1 MLTEQISPARPLR
14 VLALAKQIP
23 VFQEMRL
30 GPDGRLVREGVLHM
44 NDYCRRAVAKGHEI
58 AKTSGGTMSV
68 MTLGPDS
75 ADTVCRE
82 ALAFGAANGYPV
94 NGIHV
99 CDRAFAGSDTLATA
113 RALAAA
119 IRRTGPYDL
128 VLCGLNSLD
137 ADTGQVPPQIAELL
151 DLPFAAGVRRL
162 QLKGK
167 TLRLE
172 LEHDDER
179 SLVEVDLP
187 ALLSCAE
194 RLCDPC
200 KVKEPEIWAEQDG
213 SLITKLSATDIAESD
228 PAGTEAIGTGGT
240 GTAGI
245 GTAGTG
251 GEGTGLWGQ
260 EGSPTSVG
268 EVRIVPTDRERLIVW
283 TGEDDKGAGD
293 RGADYEGT
301 DGRSA
306 DDRGTDG
313 RGADYEGTDSGSE
326 DLEAVIQRAVRHC
339 AERGALDAGSTSSD
353 IAEGS
358 TDSGN
363 AGSGPKDNHAKVPAA
378 RKVSTEQDSVEHVS
392 SLSKSLPAIGV
403 IIEPDRLRVAREL
416 LGAAADLA
424 TQIGGKVVALGSQLP
439 DAQELGSFGADEGVV
454 FETAPVRTSA
464 DGKIHQSLTNS
475 TEGTEDAPSGSSTG
489 SNLTS
494 ASLLEEDIAAA
505 VSCWAEKES
514 VWALLA
520 PGTEWGRQVA
530 SRVAAKQKAGLVG
543 DAIGLDVGSSFTASE
558 DPLLKH
564 RLVADK
570 PAFGGQL
577 VAEIFCSSPLQ
588 MATLRAGVL
597 PLLQPRESKPAIIST
612 QLCTP
617 RDRIKLLSRQRDDDS
632 DELANAEVVIGVGQG
647 VDPDDYPLLEDL
659 CEQLG
664 ATLCA
669 TRKVT
674 DKGWMPR
681 ARQVGITGHSI
692 SPRLYIAIGLAGNF
706 NHSVGVR
713 TSGTIVAINT
723 DPEAMI
729 FQTCDIGL
737 VGDWRELLPP
747 LVKELLSQMP

>member
-58 AKTSGGTMSV
+58 AKASGGTMSV

-82 ALAFGAANGYPV
+82 ALAFAAGSGVPMS
-94 NGIHV
+94 GIHV
-99 CDRAFAGSDTLATA
+99 SDRAFAGSDTLATA

-128 VLCGLNSLD
+128 ILCGLNSLD

-162 QLKGK
+162 DLDGE

-179 SLVEVDLP
+179 SLAEIGLP

-194 RLCDPC
+194 RLCAPC
-200 KVKEPEIWAEQDG
+200 KVKEPEVWAEQDD
-213 SLITKLSATDIAESD
+213 SLITKLSAADIAD
-228 PAGTEAIGTGGT
+228 EASAGTGGT
-240 GTAGI
+240 S
-245 GTAGTG
+245 TAGTS
-251 GEGTGLWGQ
+251 TGATSLWGQ

-268 EVRIVPTDRERLIVW
+268 EVRIVQNDREKLIVW
-283 TGEDDKGAGD
+283 TGD
-293 RGADYEGT
+293 
-301 DGRSA
+301 
-306 DDRGTDG
+306 
-313 RGADYEGTDSGSE
+313 DSGGE
-326 DLEAVIQRAVRHC
+326 HLEAAIQKAVRHC
-339 AERGALDAGSTSSD
+339 AERGALEASNADA
-353 IAEGS
+353 
-358 TDSGN
+358 DSAGAGN
-363 AGSGPKDNHAKVPAA
+363 AGSGTKDNHAKVPATQQN
-378 RKVSTEQDSVEHVS
+378 STEHGS
-392 SLSKSLPAIGV
+392 SLREPLPAIGV
-403 IIEPDRLRVAREL
+403 IIEPNRLRVAREL
-416 LGAAADLA
+416 LGAAAGLA
-424 TQIGGKVVALGSQLP
+424 SKIGGKVVALGSHLP
-439 DAQELGSFGADEGVV
+439 DAQELGSFGADEGIV
-454 FETAPVRTSA
+454 FETASVRLSA
-464 DGKIHQSLTNS
+464 DGKIPQSLTNS
-475 TEGTEDAPSGSSTG
+475 TEETEDAPTGSSTG
-489 SNLTS
+489 SNSTS

-520 PGTEWGRQVA
+520 PSTEWGRQVA
-530 SRVAAKQKAGLVG
+530 SRVAAKQEAGLVG
-543 DAIGLDVGSSFTASE
+543 DAIGLDVGSSFATSE
-558 DPLLKH
+558 DSLLKH

-597 PLLQPRESKPAIIST
+597 PLLTPRESEPATISA
-612 QLCTP
+612 QPCTP
-617 RDRIKLLSRQRDDDS
+617 RNRIKLLSRQRDDNS
-632 DELANAEVVIGVGQG
+632 DELANAEVVIGIGQG
-647 VDPDDYPLLEDL
+647 VDPADYPLLQDL
-659 CEQLG
+659 SNQLG

-674 DKGWMPR
+674 DKSWMPR
-681 ARQVGITGHSI
+681 ARQVGITGHTI
-692 SPRLYIAIGLAGNF
+692 SPRLYIAVGLAGNF
-706 NHSVGVR
+706 NHTVGVR
-713 TSGTIVAINT
+713 TAGTIVAINT

-737 VGDWRELLPP
+737 VGDWRDLLPP
-747 LVKELLSQMP
+747 LAKELLSQMP

>member
-58 AKTSGGTMSV
+58 AKASGGTMSV
-68 MTLGPDS
+68 MTLGPDT

-113 RALAAA
+113 RALATA
-119 IRRTGPYDL
+119 IRCTGPYDL

-151 DLPFAAGVRRL
+151 DLPFAAGVRKL
-162 QLKGK
+162 QLDGE

-179 SLVEVDLP
+179 SLVEVGLP

-200 KVKEPEIWAEQDG
+200 KVREPEVWAEQDG
-213 SLITKLSATDIAESD
+213 SLITKLSATDIAAD
-228 PAGTEAIGTGGT
+228 IADGDLAGTGGT
-240 GTAGI
+240 STAA
-245 GTAGTG
+245 TS
-251 GEGTGLWGQ
+251 LWGQ

-283 TGEDDKGAGD
+283 TSEDGKGADGWD
-293 RGADYEGT
+293 ADAG
-301 DGRSA
+301 S
-306 DDRGTDG
+306 
-313 RGADYEGTDSGSE
+313 TDSRGSNAGSAGSSSE
-326 DLEAVIQRAVRHC
+326 DLEAAIQRAVRHC
-339 AERGALDAGSTSSD
+339 AERGALEAGSAGADSANGSTDAGS
-353 IAEGS
+353 A
-358 TDSGN
+358 DSG
-363 AGSGPKDNHAKVPAA
+363 AKDNNAKVPAA
-378 RKVSTEQDSVEHVS
+378 RKDLAEQGLAEHNLPS
-392 SLSKSLPAIGV
+392 ESLPAIGV

-416 LGAAADLA
+416 LGAAGGLA

-439 DAQELGSFGADEGVV
+439 DAQELGSFGADEGIV

-464 DGKIHQSLTNS
+464 DGKIPQSLTNS
-475 TEGTEDAPSGSSTG
+475 TEGTEDELSGSSTG
-489 SNLTS
+489 SNSTS

-505 VSCWAEKES
+505 VSCWVEKES

-530 SRVAAKQKAGLVG
+530 SRVAAKQEAGLVG
-543 DAIGLDVGSSFTASE
+543 DAIGLDVGGSFANTE
-558 DPLLKH
+558 EPLLKH
-564 RLVADK
+564 RLIADK

-577 VAEIFCSSPLQ
+577 VAEIFCSSLLQ

-597 PLLQPRESKPAIIST
+597 PLLTPRESKPAAMSV
-612 QLCTP
+612 QPCTP
-617 RDRIKLLSRQRDDDS
+617 RNRIKLISRRRDDNS

-647 VDPDDYPLLEDL
+647 VDPDDYPPLESL

-664 ATLCA
+664 AALCA

-723 DPEAMI
+723 DPEALI

-737 VGDWRELLPP
+737 VGDWRKLLPP

>member
-1 MLTEQISPARPLR
+1 MLTEQISPARHLR

-58 AKTSGGTMSV
+58 AKASGGTMSV

-162 QLKGK
+162 HLDGE

-179 SLVEVDLP
+179 SLAEVGLP

-200 KVKEPEIWAEQDG
+200 KVKEPEVWAEQDG
-213 SLITKLSATDIAESD
+213 SLITKLSATDIAEGD
-228 PAGTEAIGTGGT
+228 L
-240 GTAGI
+240 
-245 GTAGTG
+245 AGTG
-251 GEGTGLWGQ
+251 GPGTTETDREGTGLWGQ

-283 TGEDDKGAGD
+283 TGEDG
-293 RGADYEGT
+293 
-301 DGRSA
+301 S
-306 DDRGTDG
+306 
-313 RGADYEGTDSGSE
+313 SE
-326 DLEAVIQRAVRHC
+326 DLEAAIQRVVWRC
-339 AERGALDAGSTSSD
+339 AERGALEAGSASSD
-353 IAEGS
+353 SAKGSTDAGS
-358 TDSGN
+358 TDSG
-363 AGSGPKDNHAKVPAA
+363 AKDNNAKVPAA
-378 RKVSTEQDSVEHVS
+378 RKDSAEQGLAEHNLPS
-392 SLSKSLPAIGV
+392 ESLPAIGV

-416 LGAAADLA
+416 LGAAAGLA
-424 TQIGGKVVALGSQLP
+424 NQIGGKVVALGSQLP
-439 DAQELGSFGADEGVV
+439 DAQKLGSFGADEAIV

-464 DGKIHQSLTNS
+464 DGKIPQSLTNS
-475 TEGTEDAPSGSSTG
+475 TEGTEDATSSSSTG
-489 SNLTS
+489 SNSTS
-494 ASLLEEDIAAA
+494 ASLLEEDIASA
-505 VSCWAEKES
+505 VSCWVEKES

-530 SRVAAKQKAGLVG
+530 SRVAAKQEAGLVG
-543 DAIGLDVGSSFTASE
+543 DAIGLDVGSSFANTE

-564 RLVADK
+564 RLIADK
-570 PAFGGQL
+570 PAFGGQM

-588 MATLRAGVL
+588 MATLRVGVL
-597 PLLQPRESKPAIIST
+597 PLLAARESKPAEIST
-612 QLCTP
+612 QPCTP
-617 RDRIKLLSRQRDDDS
+617 RNRIKLLSRRRDDDS

-647 VDPDDYPLLEDL
+647 VDPADYPLLESL

-681 ARQVGITGHSI
+681 ARQVGITGHTI

-706 NHSVGVR
+706 NHTVGVR
-713 TSGTIVAINT
+713 TAGTIVAINT
-723 DPEAMI
+723 DPEALV

-737 VGDWRELLPP
+737 VGDWRKLLPP
-747 LVKELLSQMP
+747 LVKELLNQMP

>member
-58 AKTSGGTMSV
+58 AKASGGTMSV

-137 ADTGQVPPQIAELL
+137 ADTGQVPPQIADLL

-162 QLKGK
+162 QLDGE
-167 TLRLE
+167 TLCLE

-200 KVKEPEIWAEQDG
+200 KVKEPEVWAQQDS

-228 PAGTEAIGTGGT
+228 PAGTEAIGTRGT
-240 GTAGI
+240 

-268 EVRIVPTDRERLIVW
+268 EVRIVPTYRERLIVW
-283 TGEDDKGAGD
+283 TGEDG
-293 RGADYEGT
+293 
-301 DGRSA
+301 S
-306 DDRGTDG
+306 
-313 RGADYEGTDSGSE
+313 SE
-326 DLEAVIQRAVRHC
+326 DLEAAIQRVVWRC
-339 AERGALDAGSTSSD
+339 AEREALDAGSTSSD
-353 IAEGS
+353 SA
-358 TDSGN
+358 DSGT
-363 AGSGPKDNHAKVPAA
+363 KDKHAKV
-378 RKVSTEQDSVEHVS
+378 SEDWQDSAEHGS
-392 SLSKSLPAIGV
+392 SLRESLPAIGV

-416 LGAAADLA
+416 LGAAAGLA
-424 TQIGGKVVALGSQLP
+424 SQIGGKVVALGSQLP
-439 DAQELGSFGADEGVV
+439 DVQELGSFGAEEGVV
-454 FETAPVRTSA
+454 LEAKDS
-464 DGKIHQSLTNS
+464 
-475 TEGTEDAPSGSSTG
+475 
-489 SNLTS
+489 TS

-530 SRVAAKQKAGLVG
+530 SRVAAKQEAGLVG

-564 RLVADK
+564 RLIADK
-570 PAFGGQL
+570 PAFGGQM

-659 CEQLG
+659 REQLG

-737 VGDWRELLPP
+737 VGDWRKLLPP
-747 LVKELLSQMP
+747 LVKELLCQGQ

>member
-30 GPDGRLVREGVLHM
+30 GLDGRLVREGVLHM

-58 AKTSGGTMSV
+58 AKASGGTMSV

-82 ALAFGAANGYPV
+82 ALAFAAASGYPMS
-94 NGIHV
+94 GIHV
-99 CDRAFAGSDTLATA
+99 SDRAFAGSDTLATA

-119 IRRTGPYDL
+119 IRHTGPYDL
-128 VLCGLNSLD
+128 ILCGLNSLD

-162 QLKGK
+162 ELNGE

-179 SLVEVDLP
+179 SLAEVALP

-194 RLCDPC
+194 RLCAPC
-200 KVKEPEIWAEQDG
+200 KVKEPEVWAEQDG
-213 SLITKLSATDIAESD
+213 SLITKLSAADIAD
-228 PAGTEAIGTGGT
+228 EAWAGTGGT
-240 GTAGI
+240 S
-245 GTAGTG
+245 TAGTS
-251 GEGTGLWGQ
+251 TGATSPWGQ

-268 EVRIVPTDRERLIVW
+268 EVRIVQTDRERLIVW
-283 TGEDDKGAGD
+283 TGEDSKDK
-293 RGADYEGT
+293 
-301 DGRSA
+301 DGNEA
-306 DDRGTDG
+306 DG
-313 RGADYEGTDSGSE
+313 RGKDNNAKDDNSADSSSE
-326 DLEAVIQRAVRHC
+326 DLEAAIQRAVRHC
-339 AERGALDAGSTSSD
+339 AKRGALEA
-353 IAEGS
+353 
-358 TDSGN
+358 GN
-363 AGSGPKDNHAKVPAA
+363 AGSDSAGSGTKDNHAKVPATQQN
-378 RKVSTEQDSVEHVS
+378 STEHDP
-392 SLSKSLPAIGV
+392 SLRESLPAIGV
-403 IIEPDRLRVAREL
+403 IIEPNRLRVAREL
-416 LGAAADLA
+416 LGAAAGLA
-424 TQIGGKVVALGSQLP
+424 SKIGGKVVALGSHLP
-439 DAQELGSFGADEGVV
+439 DAQELGSFGADEGIV
-454 FETAPVRTSA
+454 FETASVRLSA
-464 DGKIHQSLTNS
+464 DGKIPQSLANS
-475 TEGTEDAPSGSSTG
+475 TEGTEDTPTGSSTG
-489 SNLTS
+489 SNSTS

-520 PGTEWGRQVA
+520 PSTEWGRQVA
-530 SRVAAKQKAGLVG
+530 SRVAAKQEAGLVG
-543 DAIGLDVGSSFTASE
+543 DAIGLDVGSSFAVSE
-558 DPLLKH
+558 DSLLKH

-597 PLLQPRESKPAIIST
+597 PLLTPRESEPAKISA
-612 QLCTP
+612 QPCTP
-617 RDRIKLLSRQRDDDS
+617 RNRIKLLSRQRDDNS
-632 DELANAEVVIGVGQG
+632 DDLANAEVVIGVGQG
-647 VDPDDYPLLEDL
+647 VDPDDYPLLQDL
-659 CEQLG
+659 SNQLG

-674 DKGWMPR
+674 DKSWMPR
-681 ARQVGITGHSI
+681 ARQVGITGHTI

-706 NHSVGVR
+706 NHTVGVR
-713 TSGTIVAINT
+713 TAGTIVAINT

-737 VGDWRELLPP
+737 VGDWRDLLPP
-747 LVKELLSQMP
+747 LAKELLSQMP

>member
-58 AKTSGGTMSV
+58 AKASGGTMSV

-82 ALAFGAANGYPV
+82 ALAFAAGSGVPMS
-94 NGIHV
+94 GIHV
-99 CDRAFAGSDTLATA
+99 SDRAFAGSDTLATA

-119 IRRTGPYDL
+119 IRHTGPYDL
-128 VLCGLNSLD
+128 ILCGLNSLD

-162 QLKGK
+162 ELNGE

-179 SLVEVDLP
+179 SLAEVGLP

-194 RLCDPC
+194 RLCAPC
-200 KVKEPEIWAEQDG
+200 KVKEPEVWAQQDG
-213 SLITKLSATDIAESD
+213 SLITKLSAADIAD
-228 PAGTEAIGTGGT
+228 EASAGTGGT
-240 GTAGI
+240 S
-245 GTAGTG
+245 TAGTSTAGTSTG
-251 GEGTGLWGQ
+251 GTSLWGQ

-268 EVRIVPTDRERLIVW
+268 EVRIVQTDRERLIVW
-283 TGEDDKGAGD
+283 TGA
-293 RGADYEGT
+293 
-301 DGRSA
+301 
-306 DDRGTDG
+306 
-313 RGADYEGTDSGSE
+313 DSG
-326 DLEAVIQRAVRHC
+326 DKHLEAAIQRAVRHC
-339 AERGALDAGSTSSD
+339 AERGVLEAGSAS
-353 IAEGS
+353 AENEA
-358 TDSGN
+358 SG
-363 AGSGPKDNHAKVPAA
+363 AKVEANSPSA
-378 RKVSTEQDSVEHVS
+378 
-392 SLSKSLPAIGV
+392 SLPAIGV
-403 IIEPDRLRVAREL
+403 IVEPDRLRVAREL
-416 LGAAADLA
+416 LGAAAGLVSK
-424 TQIGGKVVALGSQLP
+424 ISGKVVALGSQLP
-439 DAQELGSFGADEGVV
+439 DAQELGSFGADEGIV
-454 FETAPVRTSA
+454 FEAANSAP
-464 DGKIHQSLTNS
+464 
-475 TEGTEDAPSGSSTG
+475 
-489 SNLTS
+489 
-494 ASLLEEDIAAA
+494 LLEEDIAAA
-505 VSCWAEKES
+505 ISCWAEKES

-520 PGTEWGRQVA
+520 PSTEWGRQVA
-530 SRVAAKQKAGLVG
+530 SRVAAKQEAGLVG
-543 DAIGLDVGSSFTASE
+543 DAIGLDVGSSFAASE
-558 DPLLKH
+558 DTLLKH

-597 PLLQPRESKPAIIST
+597 PLLAPRESKPAKISA
-612 QLCTP
+612 QPCTP
-617 RDRIKLLSRQRDDDS
+617 RNRIKLLSRQRDDNS

-647 VDPDDYPLLEDL
+647 VDPADYPLLQDL
-659 CEQLG
+659 SNQLG

-674 DKGWMPR
+674 DKSWMPR
-681 ARQVGITGHSI
+681 ARQVGITGHTI

-706 NHSVGVR
+706 NHTVGVR
-713 TSGTIVAINT
+713 TAGTIVAINT
-723 DPEAMI
+723 DPEAPI

>member
-58 AKTSGGTMSV
+58 AKASGGTMSV

-82 ALAFGAANGYPV
+82 ALAFAAASGYPMS
-94 NGIHV
+94 GIHV
-99 CDRAFAGSDTLATA
+99 SDRAFAGSDTLATA

-119 IRRTGPYDL
+119 IRHTGPYDL
-128 VLCGLNSLD
+128 ILCGLNSLD

-162 QLKGK
+162 ELNGE

-179 SLVEVDLP
+179 SLAEVALP

-194 RLCDPC
+194 RLCAPC
-200 KVKEPEIWAEQDG
+200 KVKEPEVWAEQDG
-213 SLITKLSATDIAESD
+213 SLITKLSAADIADGDLAATGE
-228 PAGTEAIGTGGT
+228 TGTGET
-240 GTAGI
+240 S
-245 GTAGTG
+245 
-251 GEGTGLWGQ
+251 LWGQ

-268 EVRIVPTDRERLIVW
+268 EVRIVQTDREKLIVW
-283 TGEDDKGAGD
+283 TGA
-293 RGADYEGT
+293 
-301 DGRSA
+301 
-306 DDRGTDG
+306 
-313 RGADYEGTDSGSE
+313 DSGGE
-326 DLEAVIQRAVRHC
+326 HLEAAIQRAVRHC
-339 AERGALDAGSTSSD
+339 AERGALEACNADADSAGSDSAASE
-353 IAEGS
+353 AEE
-358 TDSGN
+358 N
-363 AGSGPKDNHAKVPAA
+363 RAKVPATQQNSA
-378 RKVSTEQDSVEHVS
+378 EHDL
-392 SLSKSLPAIGV
+392 SLRESLPAIGV

-416 LGAAADLA
+416 LGTAAELA
-424 TQIGGKVVALGSQLP
+424 SKIGGKVVALGSHLP
-439 DAQELGSFGADEGVV
+439 DARELGSFGADEGIV
-454 FETAPVRTSA
+454 FETAPVRPSA
-464 DGKIHQSLTNS
+464 DGKIPQSLANS
-475 TEGTEDAPSGSSTG
+475 TEETEDAPSGSSTD
-489 SNLTS
+489 SNSTS

-505 VSCWAEKES
+505 VSRWAEKES

-530 SRVAAKQKAGLVG
+530 SRVAAKQEAGLVG
-543 DAIGLDVGSSFTASE
+543 DAIGLDVGSSFAVSE
-558 DPLLKH
+558 DSLLRH

-597 PLLQPRESKPAIIST
+597 PLLTPRESEPAITSA
-612 QLCTP
+612 QPCTP
-617 RDRIKLLSRQRDDDS
+617 RNRIKLLSRQRDDNS
-632 DELANAEVVIGVGQG
+632 DKLANAEVVIGVGQG
-647 VDPDDYPLLEDL
+647 VDPADYPMLQDL
-659 CEQLG
+659 SNQLG

-674 DKGWMPR
+674 DKSWMPR
-681 ARQVGITGHSI
+681 ARQVGITGHTI

-706 NHSVGVR
+706 NHTVGVR
-713 TSGTIVAINT
+713 TAGTIVAINT
-723 DPEAMI
+723 DPEALI

-737 VGDWRELLPP
+737 VGDWRDLLPP
-747 LVKELLSQMP
+747 LAKELLSQMP

>member
-58 AKTSGGTMSV
+58 AKASDGTMSV

-82 ALAFGAANGYPV
+82 ALAFAAGSGVPMS
-94 NGIHV
+94 GIHV
-99 CDRAFAGSDTLATA
+99 SDRAFAGSDTLATA
-113 RALAAA
+113 RVLAAA

-128 VLCGLNSLD
+128 ILCGLNSLD

-162 QLKGK
+162 ELGGE

-179 SLVEVDLP
+179 SLAEVGLP

-194 RLCDPC
+194 RLCAPC
-200 KVKEPEIWAEQDG
+200 KVKEPEVWAEQDG
-213 SLITKLSATDIAESD
+213 SLITKLSAADIAD
-228 PAGTEAIGTGGT
+228 EAWAGTGGT
-240 GTAGI
+240 S
-245 GTAGTG
+245 TAGTS
-251 GEGTGLWGQ
+251 TGATSPWGQ

-268 EVRIVPTDRERLIVW
+268 EVRIVQNDREKLIVW
-283 TGEDDKGAGD
+283 TGD
-293 RGADYEGT
+293 
-301 DGRSA
+301 
-306 DDRGTDG
+306 
-313 RGADYEGTDSGSE
+313 DSGGE
-326 DLEAVIQRAVRHC
+326 HLEAAIQRAVRHC
-339 AERGALDAGSTSSD
+339 AERGALHIGSADAGS
-353 IAEGS
+353 
-358 TDSGN
+358 
-363 AGSGPKDNHAKVPAA
+363 AGSDSAASEAEENRAKVPATQQN
-378 RKVSTEQDSVEHVS
+378 STEHDP
-392 SLSKSLPAIGV
+392 SLRESLPAIGV
-403 IIEPDRLRVAREL
+403 IIEPNRLRVAREL
-416 LGAAADLA
+416 LGAAAGLA
-424 TQIGGKVVALGSQLP
+424 SKIGGKVVALGSHLP
-439 DAQELGSFGADEGVV
+439 DSQELGSFGADEGIV
-454 FETAPVRTSA
+454 FEAAPVGTSA
-464 DGKIHQSLTNS
+464 DRKIPQSLANS
-475 TEGTEDAPSGSSTG
+475 TEGTEDAPTGSSTG
-489 SNLTS
+489 SNSTS

-520 PGTEWGRQVA
+520 PSTEWGRQVA
-530 SRVAAKQKAGLVG
+530 SRVAAKQEAGLVG
-543 DAIGLDVGSSFTASE
+543 DAIGLDVGSSFAASE
-558 DPLLKH
+558 NPLLKH

-597 PLLQPRESKPAIIST
+597 PLLTPRESEPATISA
-612 QLCTP
+612 QPCTP
-617 RDRIKLLSRQRDDDS
+617 RNRIKLLSRQRDDNS
-632 DELANAEVVIGVGQG
+632 DKLANAEVVIGVGQG
-647 VDPDDYPLLEDL
+647 VDPADYPMLQDL
-659 CEQLG
+659 SNQLG

-674 DKGWMPR
+674 DKSWMPR
-681 ARQVGITGHSI
+681 ARQVGITGHTI

-706 NHSVGVR
+706 NHTVGVR
-713 TSGTIVAINT
+713 TAGTIVAINT
-723 DPEAMI
+723 DPEALI

-737 VGDWRELLPP
+737 VGDWRDLLPP
-747 LVKELLSQMP
+747 LAKELLSQMP

>member
-1 MLTEQISPARPLR
+1 MLTEQISPERPLR

-58 AKTSGGTMSV
+58 AEASGGTMSV

-82 ALAFGAANGYPV
+82 ALAYGAANGCPV
-94 NGIHV
+94 SGVHV
-99 CDRAFAGSDTLATA
+99 CDEAFAGSDTLATA

-119 IRRTGPYDL
+119 VRRTGPYDL

-162 QLKGK
+162 ALEGE

-179 SLVEVDLP
+179 SLAEVGLP

-200 KVKEPEIWAEQDG
+200 KIKEPEVWAQQDG
-213 SLITKLSATDIAESD
+213 SLITKLSAADIAD
-228 PAGTEAIGTGGT
+228 DDLAWGTSP
-240 GTAGI
+240 
-245 GTAGTG
+245 
-251 GEGTGLWGQ
+251 WGQ

-268 EVRIVPTDRERLIVW
+268 ETRIVPTDRERLIVW
-283 TGEDDKGAGD
+283 TGGEELDAAI
-293 RGADYEGT
+293 R
-301 DGRSA
+301 
-306 DDRGTDG
+306 
-313 RGADYEGTDSGSE
+313 
-326 DLEAVIQRAVRHC
+326 RAVGHC
-339 AERGALDAGSTSSD
+339 IDRGALDASN
-353 IAEGS
+353 AE
-358 TDSGN
+358 
-363 AGSGPKDNHAKVPAA
+363 AGSIQGEPTVAA
-378 RKVSTEQDSVEHVS
+378 TQLSSSEAVSMSA
-392 SLSKSLPAIGV
+392 SLPAIGV
-403 IIEPDRLRVAREL
+403 IVEPDRLRIAREL
-416 LGAAADLA
+416 LGAAAELA
-424 TQIGGKVVALGSQLP
+424 SKIGGKVVALGSHLP
-439 DAQELGSFGADEGVV
+439 EAQVLGSYGADEGIMLK
-454 FETAPVRTSA
+454 TAPP
-464 DGKIHQSLTNS
+464 SLTRPEN
-475 TEGTEDAPSGSSTG
+475 GTEDSPTDSPNNSI
-489 SNLTS
+489 S
-494 ASLLEEDIAAA
+494 ATLLEEDVAAA
-505 VSCWAEKES
+505 VSGWCEKES

-520 PGTEWGRQVA
+520 PSTEWGRQVA
-530 SRVAAKQKAGLVG
+530 SRVAAKLGAGLVG
-543 DAIGLDVGSSFTASE
+543 DAIGLDMGSSFANPQ

-570 PAFGGQL
+570 PAFGGQM

-597 PLLQPRESKPAIIST
+597 PLLAPRESKPAAMSV
-612 QLCTP
+612 QACAP
-617 RDRIKLLSRQRDDDS
+617 RGRIKLLSRQRDDDS
-632 DELANAEVVIGVGQG
+632 DELANADVVIGVGQG
-647 VDPDDYPLLEDL
+647 VDPGDYPLLEGL

-664 ATLCA
+664 AALCA

-674 DKGWMPR
+674 DRGWMPR
-681 ARQVGITGHSI
+681 ARQVGITGHTI

-706 NHSVGVR
+706 NHTVGVR

-723 DPEAMI
+723 DPEALI
-729 FQTCDIGL
+729 FEACDIGL

>member
-58 AKTSGGTMSV
+58 AKASGGTMSV

-82 ALAFGAANGYPV
+82 ALAFAAGSGVPMI
-94 NGIHV
+94 GIHV
-99 CDRAFAGSDTLATA
+99 SDRAFAGSDTLATA

-119 IRRTGPYDL
+119 IRHTGPYDL
-128 VLCGLNSLD
+128 ILCGLNSLD

-162 QLKGK
+162 ELDGE

-179 SLVEVDLP
+179 SLAEVALP
-187 ALLSCAE
+187 VLLSCAE
-194 RLCDPC
+194 RLCAPC
-200 KVKEPEIWAEQDG
+200 KVKEPEVWAEQDG
-213 SLITKLSATDIAESD
+213 SLITKLSAADIAD
-228 PAGTEAIGTGGT
+228 EAWAGTGGT
-240 GTAGI
+240 S
-245 GTAGTG
+245 TAGTS
-251 GEGTGLWGQ
+251 TGATSLWGQ

-268 EVRIVPTDRERLIVW
+268 EVRIVQNDREKLIVW
-283 TGEDDKGAGD
+283 TGDDGDVADDEGAEGSAEDDNGSDGNV
-293 RGADYEGT
+293 AD
-301 DGRSA
+301 S
-306 DDRGTDG
+306 
-313 RGADYEGTDSGSE
+313 SSE
-326 DLEAVIQRAVRHC
+326 DLEAAIQRAVRHC
-339 AERGALDAGSTSSD
+339 AIRGALEAGNADADSAGSDSAASE
-353 IAEGS
+353 AEE
-358 TDSGN
+358 N
-363 AGSGPKDNHAKVPAA
+363 RAKVPATQQNSA
-378 RKVSTEQDSVEHVS
+378 EHDP
-392 SLSKSLPAIGV
+392 SLRESLPAIGV

-416 LGAAADLA
+416 LGAAAGLA
-424 TQIGGKVVALGSQLP
+424 SKIGGKVVALGSHLP
-439 DAQELGSFGADEGVV
+439 DAQELGSFGADEGIV
-454 FETAPVRTSA
+454 FETASVRLSA
-464 DGKIHQSLTNS
+464 DRKIPQSLANS
-475 TEGTEDAPSGSSTG
+475 TEGTEDAPTGSSTG
-489 SNLTS
+489 SNSTS

-520 PGTEWGRQVA
+520 PSTAWGRQVA
-530 SRVAAKQKAGLVG
+530 SRVAAKQEAGLVG
-543 DAIGLDVGSSFTASE
+543 DAIGLDVGSSFAVSE
-558 DPLLKH
+558 NPLLKH

-588 MATLRAGVL
+588 MATLRTGVL
-597 PLLQPRESKPAIIST
+597 PLLTPRESEPATISA
-612 QLCTP
+612 QPCTP
-617 RDRIKLLSRQRDDDS
+617 RNRIKLLSRQRDDNS

-647 VDPDDYPLLEDL
+647 VDPADYPMLQDL
-659 CEQLG
+659 SNQLG

-674 DKGWMPR
+674 DKSWMPR
-681 ARQVGITGHSI
+681 ARQVGITGHTI

-706 NHSVGVR
+706 NHTVGVR
-713 TSGTIVAINT
+713 TAGTIVAINT

-737 VGDWRELLPP
+737 VGDWRDLLPP
-747 LVKELLSQMP
+747 LAKELLSQML